1 MNHAEPV
8 ARRIRAFLGVRRW
21 WTPPGRSGYW
31 SIRTGSTVH
40 TDLAWSYDS
49 PSRQLLPIAGMVA
62 FYNEKVDIFLDGHR
76 LERPQTHFFQSDDN
90 RTARSPQETGAK
102 NGTLI
107 MSRTACART
116 SRHFRAVVAITTW
129 PPCPGRAATAARR
142 YGAARGRDPAITA
155 EPRNGA
161 QCSA

>member
-62 FYNEKVDIFLDGHR
+62 FYNEKVDIFLDGQR
-76 LERPQTHFFQSDDN
+76 LDRPQTHFFPSDDN
-90 RTARSPQETGAK
+90 RTARSPQQ
-102 NGTLI
+102 
-107 MSRTACART
+107 
-116 SRHFRAVVAITTW
+116 
-129 PPCPGRAATAARR
+129 PARR
-142 YGAARGRDPAITA
+142 A
-155 EPRNGA
+155 ED
-161 QCSA
+161 